1 MQVGANQRTARQL
14 RCRNDPLAMQLRR
27 SMALQMLPNRP
38 CGAGNDETAEVLALI
53 EEGVPLHWS
62 RDGHEFFPDSFR
74 HKVQPGFVSKHRA
87 NV

>member
-1 MQVGANQRTARQL
+1 VACYAV
-14 RCRNDPLAMQLRR
+14 
-27 SMALQMLPNRP
+27 ALQHGVVSVQQPIAYHVD
-38 CGAGNDETAEVLALI
+38 AGNDETAEVLALI

-74 HKVQPGFVSKHRA
+74 HKVQPGFVSKHRG

>member
-1 MQVGANQRTARQL
+1 MRASTNQSTL
-14 RCRNDPLAMQLRR
+14 WQLRR
-27 SMALQMLPNRP
+27 QDDLLAVFLRVLAWVLQVLPGPP

-74 HKVQPGFVSKHRA
+74 HKVQPGSMLTTS
-87 NV
+87 